1 MRVATLQLYTD
12 ENLKCIVGTGVLD
25 GPTNHHNKI
34 IIGYS
39 RDTACR
45 VRFPTSPSLR
55 ATSPFRRGKLTKPE
69 SAL

>member
-45 VRFPTSPSLR
+45 VRTNIHN
-55 ATSPFRRGKLTKPE
+55 E
-69 SAL
+69 I